1 MGQRCYGKWPNC
13 QNSIKVN
20 KILCQTTMVTLYTIC
35 IAQLQ
40 FTTKG
45 NHCNNC
51 GQPFIYSFVSFEILP
66 LVEFQLEE
74 GISDREACALI
85 ETSTGPAGEG
95 AAGEGGADPDDSQV
109 DNPGG

>member
-1 MGQRCYGKWPNC
+1 MRVISTSFDIGFLRGQVSNL
-13 QNSIKVN
+13 N
-20 KILCQTTMVTLYTIC
+20 
-35 IAQLQ
+35 
-40 FTTKG
+40 FTVLPQG

-85 ETSTGPAGEG
+85 ETSTGASTESSGGEV
-95 AAGEGGADPDDSQV
+95 AAGADESQV
-109 DNPGG
+109 NILLSCTTRGYHL

>member
-1 MGQRCYGKWPNC
+1 MT
-13 QNSIKVN
+13 IVE
-20 KILCQTTMVTLYTIC
+20 LVTSTNFHIG
-35 IAQLQ
+35 I
-40 FTTKG
+40 FTPQG

-85 ETSTGPAGEG
+85 ETSTGASTESSGGEV
-95 AAGEGGADPDDSQV
+95 AAGADESQV
-109 DNPGG
+109 NILLY